1 MVITISENNG
11 ELVATA
17 EGQPALPLANDGGG
31 KFISEEAGF
40 ELQFNSDKTSFELN
54 ISGQVFEFSKE

>member
-1 MVITISENNG
+1 MGIGSHCRRS
-11 ELVATA
+11 ARFA
-17 EGQPALPLANDGGG
+17 LANDGGVN
-31 KFISEEAGF
+31 SSRSRF